1 MAFRK
6 SLCNASFFDIFFEWY
21 VCNFLPLNY
30 NYDINILKWSFTA
43 VQGSVEHGT
52 QTKLS
57 LIYEHTLQRH
67 AFGLI
72 IGKFG
77 GIQGNIFLWNFDII
91 YT

>member
-1 MAFRK
+1 MIK
-6 SLCNASFFDIFFEWY
+6 IW
-21 VCNFLPLNY
+21 
-30 NYDINILKWSFTA
+30 DINILKWSFTA

-77 GIQGNIFLWNFDII
+77 GIQGNIFL
-91 YT
+91 